1 MFKPSLHCS
10 REQRRR
16 PGWQMNGQEGGVWGG
31 GGERVNECV
40 SLTPL
45 LKNLNPT
52 WKKIFNQA
60 SLQQSAKFLDQYQS
74 LRMWFKYLLP
84 PTPLVWA
91 LESFLRH
98 NKKFRQD
105 LSPVWELIIVGTLLS
120 YTRPKTSGTVWG
132 EILKRRCD
140 SYWNG
145 RAAKGWNCH
154 LAFYKTS

>member
-31 GGERVNECV
+31 REENEWMSVFLWHLYWKILTLLENFQPGKSSAACKV
-40 SLTPL
+40 SRSIS
-45 LKNLNPT
+45 KSENVVQ
-52 WKKIFNQA
+52 IFT
-60 SLQQSAKFLDQYQS
+60 
-74 LRMWFKYLLP
+74 P

-154 LAFYKTS
+154 PAFFNTN